1 MNVNAPP
8 FDDVRVRQAMNYAL
22 DRQKLVD
29 TVFYGES
36 DTIVVPYAPTS
47 WAFPEDLTDYYTYD
61 PEKAKELL
69 GRGRLPGRLLHADAD
84 SRHQ

>member
-1 MNVNAPP
+1 MCNAPP

-47 WAFPEDLTDYYTYD
+47 WAFPEDMADYYD
-61 PEKAKELL
+61 L
-69 GRGRLPGRLLHADAD
+69 
-84 SRHQ
+84 